1 MKGITAHPL
10 CWPEGWE
17 RTPAAKRMLNHRF
30 KVSFAEA
37 RDGAL
42 RSLRLLGATDAV
54 ISSDIPVKRD
64 GTPYARAAEP
74 ADPGI
79 ALYWT
84 VDRQPRVIACDCWN
98 ATRDNMRAIGLT
110 LEAFRQI
117 ERAGATEIL
126 GRAYAGFKALPEP
139 ARPSGGWREVLGF
152 GPNDPVDALRLI
164 RRWRQLALEHH
175 PDVGGDP
182 DQWLRIQR
190 AYEDAKGDVSP

>member
-1 MKGITAHPL
+1 MKGITAYPL
-10 CWPEGWE
+10 CWPDGWG
-17 RTPAAKRMLNHRF
+17 RTPAARRMLNGRF
-30 KVSFAEA
+30 KVTFAEA

-54 ISSDIPVKRD
+54 ISSNIPVKRD

-74 ADPGI
+74 EDPGI

-84 VDRQPRVIACDCWN
+84 VERQPRVIACDCWG
-98 ATRDNMRAIGLT
+98 AIRDNMRAIGLT

-126 GRAYAGFKALPEP
+126 GRAYLGFKALPQP
-139 ARPSGGWREVLGF
+139 AGADDGWREVLGF
-152 GPNDPVDALRLI
+152 GPDEPVDALKLL

-175 PDVGGDP
+175 PDVGGAS

-190 AYEDAKGDVSP
+190 AYENAKMAVTT